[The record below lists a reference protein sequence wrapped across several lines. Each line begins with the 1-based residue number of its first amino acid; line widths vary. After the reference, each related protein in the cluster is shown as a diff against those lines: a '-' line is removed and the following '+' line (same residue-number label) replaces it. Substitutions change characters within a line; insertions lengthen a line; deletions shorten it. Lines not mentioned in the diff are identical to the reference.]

1 MTETQIAEIREE
13 IEASKS
19 VRREVE
25 KTIEFM
31 NSHYV

>member
-1 MTETQIAEIREE
+1 MAETQIAKIREE
-13 IEASKS
+13 IEASKAT
-19 VRREVE
+19 RREVE